1 MENRKTA
8 MQELLDN
15 LESIDIKVP
24 IGVKQIFLE
33 KEKEQIKDAF
43 YSGYEDRD
51 KFKHSDD
58 YYDKMYERNDWQ
70 GIQFLGEV
78 DGVKIYYD
86 SYHPDQT
93 LTVELNK
100 DKTEMVYIIGP
111 YDDITVFD
119 GIKKNIIVSEKPTT
133 LEKTIKI

>member
-33 KEKEQIKDAF
+33 KEKEQIADTF

-51 KFKHSDD
+51 LFQHGHD
-58 YYDKMYERNDWQ
+58 YYDKMYERNGWQ
-70 GIQFLGEV
+70 GIIFLGEV
-78 DGVKIYYD
+78 DDVKIYYD
-86 SYHPDQT
+86 SYHPEQT
-93 LTVELNK
+93 LTVELNA

-111 YDDITVFD
+111 YDDIEIFD
-119 GIKKNIIVSEKPTT
+119 GIKKNIIVSEKPTK